1 METKCCSRCNETK
14 EVDKFIKA
22 RNICKKCN
30 NEWAKLSKQ
39 KRYESSIL
47 SNDEKICNTCNE
59 TKSVLLFMKDRYICK
74 DCHNQNRK
82 NRYKNDE
89 DHRLNLIQSSVISKK
104 KHRDRYNERNRQRY
118 HSDPIFKFMSNQ
130 RSRIAIALNK
140 KQKHTID
147 YLDCNADEYFQ
158 WLQYQ
163 FTDEFTF
170 ENHGKVWHVDH
181 VIPLST
187 FDLKNQEQQFL
198 AFNWRNTMPL
208 LINDNLVKNT
218 KIISSQIEQH
228 LKTLTEYH
236 TKNNIEI
243 PQTFIDLYA
252 KHLDDG
258 KPLKLSLPLAD
269 GNICKD
275 LG

>member
-1 METKCCSRCNETK
+1 MKTCKYCNIISPETNFRHNRLKCKDCEKLDGKNYRKSDFGKEKSKIWVDNHRERMTELQSLWYQNNKSYINTK
-14 EVDKFIKA
+14 YNDKYKTDPVFKFI
-22 RNICKKCN
+22 RNQRRRIGLALKK
-30 NEWAKLSKQ
+30 KQ
-39 KRYESSIL
+39 KR
-47 SNDEKICNTCNE
+47 
-59 TKSVLLFMKDRYICK
+59 
-74 DCHNQNRK
+74 
-82 NRYKNDE
+82 
-89 DHRLNLIQSSVISKK
+89 
-104 KHRDRYNERNRQRY
+104 
-118 HSDPIFKFMSNQ
+118 
-130 RSRIAIALNK
+130 
-140 KQKHTID
+140 TIE
-147 YLDCNADEYFQ
+147 YLGCNAEQFFY

-170 ENHGKVWHVDH
+170 ENHGRVWHVDH
-181 VIPLST
+181 VIPLHN
-187 FDLKNQEQQFL
+187 FNLENEQEQFL

-208 LINDNLVKNT
+208 SANENLVKNT

-236 TKNNIEI
+236 TKNNIEM

-269 GNICKD
+269 GNICED